1 MIKNQIKN
9 KRKKIKKGLD
19 LPIQGDPEQTIEDA
33 PKVKKVAVM
42 GDDYVEMKPSFEIK
56 EGDQV
61 SLGDLLFTDRKNPEI
76 KYTSPGSGRI
86 TAINRGAKRVFQSI
100 EIELDD
106 KGAKSFTQYG
116 ESKIDSLSREQVQE
130 LLIESGEWV
139 SLRRRPFG
147 TVADPK
153 ETPRSIFVTAMDS
166 NPLAPDPELVLQGKE
181 KPLVNGLKAL
191 KKLTDGPIYYIKHEK
206 AATPQGVDQV
216 AEVLSFSGPHPA
228 GNVGT
233 HIHFVDPVGGGKFVW
248 HAQYQDVVAIGHLFA
263 TGKIYTERVVA
274 LAGPSVARPRL
285 LRTRR
290 GANTDDLTRE
300 QLQPQPGETTRVV
313 AGSVFNGHT
322 AQGPFAFLGRFHN
335 QITALPEGTER
346 FLMGWIAP
354 GFNRFSI
361 KNVVFSRLFP
371 GKKFRMT
378 TAVNGSPRA
387 IVPIAAYEK
396 VMPLDIEPTFL
407 LRSLL
412 ANDLENSEKLGAL
425 ELAEEDLALCTLVS
439 PGKEDFGPVLRNMLT
454 RIQKEG

>member
-1 MIKNQIKN
+1 
-9 KRKKIKKGLD
+9 
-19 LPIQGDPEQTIEDA
+19 
-33 PKVKKVAVM
+33 
-42 GDDYVEMKPSFEIK
+42 
-56 EGDQV
+56 
-61 SLGDLLFTDRKNPEI
+61 LFTDRKNPEI

-116 ESKIDSLSREQVQE
+116 ESKLDSLTREQVQE
-130 LLIESGEWV
+130 LLLESGEWV

-147 TVADPK
+147 IVAEPQ

-166 NPLAPDPELVLQGKE
+166 NPLAPDPEVVLQGKE
-181 KPLVNGLKAL
+181 KELVNGLKAL
-191 KKLTDGPIYYIKHEK
+191 KKLTDGPIYYIKHQQ
-206 AATPQGVDQV
+206 AATPKGVDQV
-216 AEVLSFSGPHPA
+216 AEVVSFSGPHPA

-233 HIHFVDPVGGGKFVW
+233 HIHFVDPVGGNKFVW

-274 LAGPSVARPRL
+274 LAGPSVAHPRL

-290 GANTDDLTRE
+290 GANTHDITRE
-300 QLQPQPGETTRVV
+300 QLQPEPGETTRVV

-322 AQGPFAFLGRFHN
+322 AEGPFAFLGRYHN

-346 FLMGWIAP
+346 FFMGWIAP

-412 ANDLENSEKLGAL
+412 ANDLESSEKLGAL